1 MTQQPNSDEL
11 AKHITQLTDLIYV
24 ASNSD
29 ESLSL
34 ELRIAAMGFAARELC
49 VSDLAERDCDP
60 AERMNAI
67 KGLFIAAFEHEFAAT
82 IATVE
87 TERAMRRMT
96 GKRAD

>member
-1 MTQQPNSDEL
+1 MTQQPTSDEIAQRIKQL
-11 AKHITQLTDLIYV
+11 ADLVYV

-29 ESLSL
+29 EHLSL

-49 VSDLAERDCDP
+49 VSDLIERECDP
-60 AERMNAI
+60 ADRMNAI

-96 GKRAD
+96 GK

>member
-1 MTQQPNSDEL
+1 MTQQPTSDEI
-11 AKHITQLTDLIYV
+11 AKRISQLTDLIYV

-29 ESLSL
+29 ENLTL

-49 VSDLAERDCDP
+49 VSDLIDRHSDP

-96 GKRAD
+96 GK